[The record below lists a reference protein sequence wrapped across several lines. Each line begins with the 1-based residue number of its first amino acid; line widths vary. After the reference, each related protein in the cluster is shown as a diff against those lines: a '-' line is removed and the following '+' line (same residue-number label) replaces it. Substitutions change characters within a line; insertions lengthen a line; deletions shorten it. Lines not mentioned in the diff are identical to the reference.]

1 MRKIWTKIASQQN
14 SVNNHSRAKLHTNQT
29 QNLELT
35 TVKKITNRVQNYTQS
50 VKLHKCKITHTSVK
64 LHRVYNYALSKITPS
79 LKLHTKSK
87 ITHCKKLH
95 AECKITHCKKLHTEC
110 KITHKV

>member
-1 MRKIWTKIASQQN
+1 MRKISTKIASQQN

-35 TVKKITNRVQNYTQS
+35 TVKKLRTECKITHKS

-64 LHRVYNYALSKITPS
+64 LHRVYNYALSKNTPS
-79 LKLHTKSK
+79 LKLHTVKLHTKSK
-87 ITHCKKLH
+87 ITL
-95 AECKITHCKKLHTEC
+95 
-110 KITHKV
+110 